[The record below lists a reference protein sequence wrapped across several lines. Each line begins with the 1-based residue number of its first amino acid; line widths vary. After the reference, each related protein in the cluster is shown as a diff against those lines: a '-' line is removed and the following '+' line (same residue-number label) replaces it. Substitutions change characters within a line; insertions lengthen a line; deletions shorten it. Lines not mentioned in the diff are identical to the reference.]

1 MKISYMLKREDFYK
15 INEQTLQSFFKGQDN
30 KETTLFIYPHLNAII
45 KRIPSKEVKQY
56 IYTEYSV
63 TGSLLKKLFVWGYTR
78 LCLNTLGLFSARK
91 IKIPAEISS
100 HVLIYPCNRKFRIFD
115 FKENTVSVIT
125 KSGFSNKSLQNEI
138 EFRTK
143 CKPCNFILPIE
154 SYTDKTYTELII
166 NGIPLARLC
175 EGRDLLEQK
184 ALKLWHA
191 YSADSKQTLKV
202 SQYALILQ
210 KQIVEFTDKITSAK
224 PCVNIE
230 KTLGVVNNCLSFLK
244 SSDIEVE
251 IIQSHGDLQRGNIWI
266 ENKTG
271 QIYIIDW
278 ESVQQRS
285 IWYDEAVLYDDIRK
299 TNCFDEFTKVKDIR
313 HTVVILEEIIY
324 RMNELCE
331 LPFDYGTNDFNFFIS
346 KLEK

>member
-15 INEQTLQSFFKGQDN
+15 INEQTLQSFFKGKDN
-30 KETTLFIYPHLNAII
+30 KETTLYIYHHLNAII
-45 KRIPSKEVKQY
+45 KRFPSREVKKY

-63 TGSLLKKLFVWGYTR
+63 NASLLKKLLVWGYTR
-78 LCLNTLGLFSARK
+78 LCLNTLGLFCAKK
-91 IKIPAEISS
+91 ITVPAEISS

-125 KSGFSNKSLQNEI
+125 KNGFSNQSLQNEI
-138 EFRTK
+138 NFRTK
-143 CKPCNFILPIE
+143 CTPCKFILPVE
-154 SYTDKTYTELII
+154 SYTDKTYTERII
-166 NGIPLARLC
+166 DGVPLARLS
-175 EGRDLLEQK
+175 ENQAALEQE

-191 YSADSKQTLKV
+191 YSQDTRKV
-202 SQYALILQ
+202 LRASQYALVLQ
-210 KQIVEFTDKITSAK
+210 KQIVEFTDKIKSAK
-224 PCVNIE
+224 PSVDIE
-230 KTLGVVNNCLSFLK
+230 KALGVANNRLDFLK
-244 SSDIEVE
+244 SSDTEVE
-251 IIQSHGDLQRGNIWI
+251 TIQSHGDLQRGNIWI
-266 ENKTG
+266 ENKTE

-285 IWYDEAVLYDDIRK
+285 IWYDEAVLYEDIRK
-299 TNCFDEFTKVKDIR
+299 PDCFDEFAKVKDVR

-331 LPFDYGTNDFNFFIS
+331 LPFDYGTEDFNFFIS